1 MRLSEQTNIVCV
13 WLIWLGLV
21 APVGYG
27 QTKLP
32 ADKPVFPVKPW
43 SEAYA
48 TDCRII
54 RVLDGDTIEVEVRHT
69 IRVRML
75 QCWAPESRTT
85 NAAEKVRG
93 LAAKNHLIDVIG
105 DQEQAR
111 LLVPLATDLGD
122 ATTLG
127 RVLGYVW
134 LQGDDKSL
142 SQHQVDGGFA
152 VATDPKGRH

>member
-1 MRLSEQTNIVCV
+1 MERTLRIVAG
-13 WLIWLGLV
+13 LIWLAIV
-21 APVGYG
+21 APAGYC
-27 QTKLP
+27 QTK
-32 ADKPVFPVKPW
+32 ASTEKPVFPARP
-43 SEAYA
+43 SATAYA

-69 IRVRML
+69 MRVRML

-142 SQHQVDGGFA
+142 SQHQADGGFA